1 MRLRVIILTGQ
12 MQSGKNRVMITRT
25 GQRYPPAR
33 FKKWREDMLK
43 QIGPIET
50 PFSGPVAL
58 SVNYVPGDNIR
69 RDVPGML
76 DAICHLLERSGI
88 VGDDAQIKY
97 VSWNTH
103 PVAPKKAWC
112 GLFLEER

>member
-1 MRLRVIILTGQ
+1 MRPISITLTGQ

-33 FKKWREDMLK
+33 FKKWRDDMLK
-43 QIGPIET
+43 QIGPIDK

-76 DAICHLLERSGI
+76 DAICHLLERSG
-88 VGDDAQIKY
+88 VVADDAQIKY
-97 VSWNTH
+97 VFWDTH
-103 PVAPKKAWC
+103 TVAPKKAWC